1 MAKSSKQRGAKRAA
15 KAPAAKHAR
24 GSTGENSSPR
34 GAAGENSAARDAA
47 AQATQEHACADASAA
62 ATENSSSAR
71 PARRE
76 HLDAREIAEE
86 VFAMKDPVTVAV
98 ELLGNET
105 APKNAS
111 VKARVWE
118 KLLEYR
124 FGRPAAMSD
133 SGEDGA
139 PLIVLDLPR
148 PDREY
153 EDA

>member
-1 MAKSSKQRGAKRAA
+1 MAKSSKSREAKTAE
-15 KAPAAKHAR
+15 K
-24 GSTGENSSPR
+24 S
-34 GAAGENSAARDAA
+34 AAGKR
-47 AQATQEHACADASAA
+47 
-62 ATENSSSAR
+62 R
-71 PARRE
+71 ARRE
-76 HLDAREIAEE
+76 HLDARELAEQ

-98 ELLGNET
+98 ELLGNDA

-111 VKARVWE
+111 VKVRVWE

-124 FGRPAAMSD
+124 YGRPALMSD
-133 SGEDGA
+133 SGDDDA

>member
-1 MAKSSKQRGAKRAA
+1 MAKSSKERGAKRAA
-15 KAPAAKHAR
+15 KSLAAKHAR
-24 GSTGENSSPR
+24 GAR
-34 GAAGENSAARDAA
+34 ENSAAR
-47 AQATQEHACADASAA
+47 TGSPEADPEPAA
-62 ATENSSSAR
+62 ATANSSPEAR
-71 PARRE
+71 KRAGTRRSNP
-76 HLDAREIAEE
+76 LDARELAEE
-86 VFAMKDPVTVAV
+86 VFAQKDPVTVAV
-98 ELLGNET
+98 DLLDSGKAT
-105 APKNAS
+105 KNAS

-133 SGEDGA
+133 GSEDDA